1 LWGGLASGEA
11 TRLMVS
17 SMANHPDDTNAQTV
31 SGQATESE
39 ATITHTRMLGPTH
52 PNAPFFIN
60 FLSRRRMAS
69 RDRTFKRSVGMRPW
83 HP

>member
-1 LWGGLASGEA
+1 LDPLLRERNNRDQKLWGGLASGEA

-39 ATITHTRMLGPTH
+39 ATITHTR
-52 PNAPFFIN
+52 
-60 FLSRRRMAS
+60 
-69 RDRTFKRSVGMRPW
+69 VGELILETWYNGR
-83 HP
+83 